1 MWIYRRTTGIFGL
14 LFLLLFSPLAGK
26 TQETYTYTMRGD
38 QELKLDIY
46 RPSNPRPDHA
56 TVVYVFGGGFVVG
69 ARNDSMSVEACRLLA
84 DHGFTTVSIDYRLW
98 LKRMSPDKIKWT
110 KVFDYFDSSIRV
122 ATEDCCAA
130 IRYLVDN
137 SGQLVLDPSKIILTG
152 SSAGAVTILQTDYC
166 RVNARP
172 EASVLPEGW
181 KPAAVIPYAG
191 AIFETQGRLKYKG
204 VPAPTCFF
212 HGTVDKIVFYKTFHI
227 GKHRLAGASWLAK
240 HRFQKN
246 RYPYWIMR
254 FKGRGHEVAGYLP
267 DTIQE
272 FEAFVNAALA
282 GRVTYYDAKCEDE
295 ALKPNK
301 WTKMNI
307 IQLYTG
313 K

>member
-1 MWIYRRTTGIFGL
+1 MKTKALILTL
-14 LFLLLFSPLAGK
+14 LVCISTLSVA
-26 TQETYTYTMRGD
+26 QETYTYTLRGD

-56 TVVYVFGGGFVVG
+56 TVVYVFGGGFAIG
-69 ARNDSMSVEACRLLA
+69 ERNDSASVKSCQQLA
-84 DHGFTTVSIDYRLW
+84 ERGFTAVSIDYRLW
-98 LKRMSPDKIKWT
+98 LKHLSPDNIKWIR
-110 KVFDYFDSSIRV
+110 VMDYFDSAIRV

-130 IRYLVDN
+130 IRYLSDN
-137 SGQLVLDPSKIILTG
+137 SAQLGIDPSKIILTG
-152 SSAGAVTILQTDYC
+152 SSAGAVTVLHVDYC
-166 RVNARP
+166 RANSRP
-172 EASVLPEGW
+172 EAAVLPEGW

-191 AIFETQGRLKYKG
+191 AIFETQGKLKYKTP
-204 VPAPTCFF
+204 PAPTCFF
-212 HGTVDKIVFYKTFHI
+212 HGTLDKIVFYRTFHLC
-227 GKHRLAGASWLAK
+227 KHRLAGASWLVK
-240 HRFQKN
+240 HRFKKN
-246 RYPYWIMR
+246 RYPYWILR
-254 FKGRGHEVAGYLP
+254 FKGRGHEVAGHLP

-282 GRVTYYDAKCEDE
+282 GRVTYYDATCEDE

>member
-1 MWIYRRTTGIFGL
+1 MRICRRTARLSIQ
-14 LFLLLFSPLAGK
+14 LFLLLLSPLVGGA
-26 TQETYTYTMRGD
+26 QETYTYTTRGD
-38 QELKLDIY
+38 QEMKLDIY
-46 RPSNPRPDHA
+46 RPANPRPDKA

-84 DHGFTTVSIDYRLW
+84 DRGFTAVSIDYRLW

-130 IRYLVDN
+130 LRYLSDN
-137 SGQLVLDPSKIILTG
+137 SGQLGIDTSKIILTG

-166 RVNARP
+166 RANSRA
-172 EASVLPEGW
+172 EAAVLPAGW
-181 KPAAVIPYAG
+181 KPVAVIPYSG
-191 AIFETQGRLKYKG
+191 AVFETQGRLKYRTP
-204 VPAPTCFF
+204 PAPTCFF
-212 HGTVDKIVFYKTFHI
+212 HGTEDKIVFYKTFHI
-227 GKHRLAGASWLAK
+227 GKHRLAGASWLVR

-267 DTIQE
+267 DTMQE

-307 IQLYTG
+307 IQLYTR
-313 K
+313 

>member
-1 MWIYRRTTGIFGL
+1 MPNNIKLTFCLLILVLSNGL
-14 LFLLLFSPLAGK
+14 LRG
-26 TQETYTYTMRGD
+26 QETYTYVTRGE
-38 QELKLDIY
+38 QQMKLDIY
-46 RPSNPRPDHA
+46 RPTNPRPDHA
-56 TVVYVFGGGFVVG
+56 TVVYLFGGGFVVG
-69 ARNDSMSVEACRLLA
+69 ARNDSTSVQCCKLLA
-84 DHGFTTVSIDYRLW
+84 ERGFTAVSIDYRLW

-130 IRYLVDN
+130 LRYIVDN
-137 SGQLVLDPSKIILTG
+137 SGQLGIDPTKIILTG

-166 RVNARP
+166 RANSRA
-172 EASVLPEGW
+172 EAEVLPEGW

-191 AIFETQGRLKYKG
+191 AVFETQGRLKYKTPP
-204 VPAPTCFF
+204 VPTCFF
-212 HGTVDKIVFYKTFHI
+212 HGTEDKIVFYRTFHLC
-227 GKHRLAGASWLAK
+227 KHRLAGSSWLVK
-240 HRFQKN
+240 HRFKKN

-254 FKGRGHEVAGYLP
+254 FKGRGHEVAGYLT
-267 DTIQE
+267 DTIEE

>member
-1 MWIYRRTTGIFGL
+1 MRICRRTARLSIQ
-14 LFLLLFSPLAGK
+14 LFLLLLSPLVGGA
-26 TQETYTYTMRGD
+26 QETYTYTTRGD
-38 QELKLDIY
+38 QEMKLDIY
-46 RPSNPRPDHA
+46 RPANPRPDKA

-84 DHGFTTVSIDYRLW
+84 DRGFTAVSIDYRLW

-130 IRYLVDN
+130 LRYLSDN
-137 SGQLVLDPSKIILTG
+137 SGQLGIDTSKIILTG

-166 RVNARP
+166 RANSRA
-172 EASVLPEGW
+172 EAAVLPAGW
-181 KPAAVIPYAG
+181 KPVAVIPYSG
-191 AIFETQGRLKYKG
+191 AVFETQGRLKYKTP
-204 VPAPTCFF
+204 PAPTCFF
-212 HGTVDKIVFYKTFHI
+212 HGTEDKIVFYKTFHI
-227 GKHRLAGASWLAK
+227 GKHRLAGASWLVR

-267 DTIQE
+267 DTMQE

-307 IQLYTG
+307 IQLYTR
-313 K
+313 

>member
-1 MWIYRRTTGIFGL
+1 M
-14 LFLLLFSPLAGK
+14 
-26 TQETYTYTMRGD
+26 
-38 QELKLDIY
+38 
-46 RPSNPRPDHA
+46 
-56 TVVYVFGGGFVVG
+56 VYVFGGGFVVG
-69 ARNDSMSVEACRLLA
+69 ARNDSMSVKACRILA
-84 DHGFTTVSIDYRLW
+84 DRGFTAVSIDYRLW
-98 LKRMSPDKIKWT
+98 LKRMSPDNIKWT

-130 IRYLVDN
+130 LRYLVDN
-137 SGQLVLDPSKIILTG
+137 SGQLAIDPSKIILTG
-152 SSAGAVTILQTDYC
+152 NSAGAVTILQTDYC
-166 RVNARP
+166 RANSRL
-172 EASVLPEGW
+172 EAAVLPEGW

-191 AIFETQGRLKYKG
+191 AVFETQGKLKYKTP
-204 VPAPTCFF
+204 PAPTCFF
-212 HGTVDKIVFYKTFHI
+212 HGTEDKIVFYKTFHV

-240 HRFQKN
+240 HRFKKN

-267 DTIQE
+267 DTIHE

-307 IQLYTG
+307 IQLYTR
-313 K
+313 

>member
-1 MWIYRRTTGIFGL
+1 MRICRRTARLSIQ
-14 LFLLLFSPLAGK
+14 LFLLLLSPLVGGA
-26 TQETYTYTMRGD
+26 QETYTYTTRGD
-38 QELKLDIY
+38 QEMKLDIY
-46 RPSNPRPDHA
+46 RPANPRPDKA

-84 DHGFTTVSIDYRLW
+84 NRGFTAVSIDYRLW

-130 IRYLVDN
+130 LRYLSDN
-137 SGQLVLDPSKIILTG
+137 SGQLGIDTSKIILTG

-166 RVNARP
+166 RANSRA
-172 EASVLPEGW
+172 EAAVLPAGW
-181 KPAAVIPYAG
+181 KPVAVIPYSG
-191 AIFETQGRLKYKG
+191 AVFETQGRLKYRTP
-204 VPAPTCFF
+204 PAPTCFF
-212 HGTVDKIVFYKTFHI
+212 HGTEDKIVFYKTFHI
-227 GKHRLAGASWLAK
+227 GKHRLAGASWLVR

-267 DTIQE
+267 DTMQE

-307 IQLYTG
+307 IQLYTR
-313 K
+313 

>member
-1 MWIYRRTTGIFGL
+1 MDSHRAGL
-14 LFLLLFSPLAGK
+14 GKTILLLAGVVLSVAAAA
-26 TQETYTYTMRGD
+26 QETHTYARRGD
-38 QELKLDIY
+38 REMKLDIY
-46 RPSNPRPDHA
+46 RPTNPRPDGA

-69 ARNDSMSVEACRLLA
+69 ARDDSTAKHCCRLLA
-84 DHGFTTVSIDYRLW
+84 ERGFTAVSIDYRLW
-98 LKRMSPDKIKWT
+98 LKRINPDSIRWT

-122 ATEDCCAA
+122 ATEDCCSAL
-130 IRYLVDN
+130 RYMCDN
-137 SGQLVLDPSKIILTG
+137 CAELGINPNRIILTG
-152 SSAGAVTILQTDYC
+152 NSAGAVTILQTDYC
-166 RVNARP
+166 RANSRA
-172 EASVLPEGW
+172 EASELPEGW
-181 KPAAVIPYAG
+181 KPAAVVPYAG
-191 AIFETQGRLKYKG
+191 AVYETHGRLKYKTA
-204 VPAPTCFF
+204 PSPTCFF
-212 HGTVDKIVFYKTFHI
+212 HGTEDKIVFYRTFHL
-227 GKHRLAGASWLAK
+227 GRHRLAGASWLVK
-240 HRFQKN
+240 HRFKKN

-295 ALKPNK
+295 ALKANK

>member
-1 MWIYRRTTGIFGL
+1 MRICRRTARLSIQ
-14 LFLLLFSPLAGK
+14 LFLLLLSPLVGGA
-26 TQETYTYTMRGD
+26 QETYTYTTRGD
-38 QELKLDIY
+38 QEMKLDIY
-46 RPSNPRPDHA
+46 RPANPRPDKA

-84 DHGFTTVSIDYRLW
+84 NRGFTAVSIDYRLW

-130 IRYLVDN
+130 LRYLADN
-137 SGQLVLDPSKIILTG
+137 SGQLGIDPSKIILTG

-166 RVNARP
+166 RANSRA
-172 EASVLPEGW
+172 EAAVLPIGW
-181 KPAAVIPYAG
+181 KPVAVIPYSG
-191 AIFETQGRLKYKG
+191 AVFETQGKLKYRTP
-204 VPAPTCFF
+204 PAPTCFF
-212 HGTVDKIVFYKTFHI
+212 HGTEDKIVFYKTFHI
-227 GKHRLAGASWLAK
+227 GKHRLAGASWLVR

-267 DTIQE
+267 DTMQE

-307 IQLYTG
+307 IQLYTR
-313 K
+313 